1 MIKAMPFA
9 TTTAT
14 RRRHAV
20 GFSLIE
26 LLVVVSIISVLAM
39 IGLPLSELAH
49 KRTQEEE
56 LRQSLRELR
65 SALDA
70 YKKAVDMGHIARV
83 VGASGYPPNL
93 DALVDGVP
101 DVQSPRSDKLFFLRR
116 LPRDPFAPSDIAR
129 AADTWGLRSYG
140 STAQAPKEGKDVY
153 DVYSKSSEVG
163 MNGVPYRQW

>member
-1 MIKAMPFA
+1 MIKAMAFANVA
-9 TTTAT
+9 TT
-14 RRRHAV
+14 RRFHAG

-49 KRTQEEE
+49 KRAQEEE

-70 YKKAVDMGHIARV
+70 YKSAVDTGHIARA

-101 DVQSPRSDKLFFLRR
+101 DVQSPRNARLFFLRR
-116 LPRDPFAPSDIAR
+116 LPRDPFAPSDIAN
-129 AADTWGLRSYG
+129 ASDTWGLRSYD
-140 STAQAPKEGKDVY
+140 SSAQAPKEGKDVY
-153 DVYSKSSEVG
+153 DVYSKSSEIG
-163 MNGVPYRQW
+163 MSGVPYRQW

>member
-1 MIKAMPFA
+1 MPH
-9 TTTAT
+9 TWMRP
-14 RRRHAV
+14 RRGQRRSP

-26 LLVVVSIISVLAM
+26 LLVVVAIISVLAV

-49 KRTQEEE
+49 KRMQEEE
-56 LRQSLRELR
+56 LRQSLRDIR

-70 YKKAVDMGHIARV
+70 YKKAVDMGHIARA

-93 DALVDGVP
+93 NALVDGVP

-116 LPRDPFAPSDIAR
+116 LPRDPFASNDIENP
-129 AADTWGLRSYG
+129 ADTWGLRSYD

-153 DVYSKSSEVG
+153 DVYSKSSGVG
-163 MNGVPYRQW
+163 MSGVPYRQW